1 MLLVLIFAL
10 LLIVSFGVVL
20 LVLRPTMSE
29 KNLQGRLES
38 IERGADESAVA
49 DETPDI
55 VKRGNLSDIPL
66 LEVMLRRLA
75 PAKRLQNVLSQA
87 DLDWSVGR
95 VVSGTIFLLVVAS
108 FATGFFVPNLVIQ
121 MVAGVLAAAGI
132 YIFIFAKRSMRFNR
146 FNELLPEA
154 IDLLT
159 RALRAGHSINAAIE
173 MVSREVPDPVG
184 EEFRRTF
191 EEQNFGLPMREAM
204 TNLAQRVPIADLQF
218 LVTAIL
224 VQKETGGNLVE
235 ILEKTA
241 NVLRERL
248 RLKGQ
253 LAIYTAQGRLT
264 GWILAGMPF
273 FVFIGMN
280 IINPRYGRVLL
291 EDPLGRNLI
300 YTGLILMAIGG
311 YVIRRI
317 VDVKV

>member
-1 MLLVLIFAL
+1 MLVLVFAL
-10 LLIVSFGVVL
+10 LLIVTFAVVMI
-20 LVLRPTMSE
+20 VLRPTVKE
-29 KNLQGRLES
+29 KDIQGRLES
-38 IERGADESAVA
+38 IERGAEGEIATED
-49 DETPDI
+49 TPDI
-55 VKRGNLSDIPL
+55 VKRANLSDIPL
-66 LEVMLRRLA
+66 LEVMLRRIA
-75 PAKRLQNVLSQA
+75 PARRLQGYLTQA

-95 VVSGTIFLLVVAS
+95 VAAGTVFLFVVVA
-108 FATGFFVPNLVIQ
+108 FGLGFFIPNLVIQ
-121 MVAGVLAAAGI
+121 LLGGAAAAAGI
-132 YIFIFAKRSMRFNR
+132 YIFIFAKRNMRFNR

-173 MVSREVPDPVG
+173 MVSREIPDPVG
-184 EEFRRTF
+184 TEFRRTF

-204 TNLAQRVPIADLQF
+204 TNLATRIPIADLQF

-241 NVLRERL
+241 TVLRERL

-264 GWILAGMPF
+264 GWILAGLPF
-273 FVFIGMN
+273 FLFIGLN
-280 IINPRYGRVLL
+280 IVNPNYGRILVN
-291 EDPLGRNLI
+291 DAFGRTLI
-300 YTGLILMAIGG
+300 YTGLGLMVVGG
-311 YVIRRI
+311 YIIRKI

>member
-1 MLLVLIFAL
+1 MLALIFILLLLVT
-10 LLIVSFGVVL
+10 FGVVL
-20 LVLRPTMSE
+20 LVLRPTTRE

-38 IERGADESAVA
+38 IERGTDDAAVLE
-49 DETPDI
+49 ETPDI

-66 LEVMLRRLA
+66 LEVLLRRLA
-75 PAKRLQNVLSQA
+75 PAKRLQTVLSQA

-95 VVSGTIFLLVVAS
+95 VVSGTIFLLVVATV
-108 FATGFFVPNLVIQ
+108 ATGFFVPNIIIQ
-121 MVAGVLAAAGI
+121 LIAGVVAASGI
-132 YIFIFAKRSMRFNR
+132 YIFIYAKRSMRFDR

-154 IDLLT
+154 IDLLS

-184 EEFRRTF
+184 QEFRRTF

-204 TNLAQRVPIADLQF
+204 TNLSERLPIPDLQF

-241 NVLRERL
+241 AVLRERL

-253 LAIYTAQGRLT
+253 LKIYTAQGRLT

-273 FVFIGMN
+273 FVFLGMN
-280 IINPRYGRVLL
+280 ILNPRYGRVLID
-291 EDPLGRNLI
+291 DPLGRNLI

-311 YVIRRI
+311 YIIRRI
-317 VDVKV
+317 IDVKV

>member
-1 MLLVLIFAL
+1 MLVLIFIL
-10 LLIVSFGVVL
+10 LLIVTFGVVM
-20 LVLRPTMSE
+20 LVLRPTAKE

-38 IERGADESAVA
+38 IERGGEDVVVE
-49 DETPDI
+49 DTPDI

-66 LEVMLRRLA
+66 LEVLLRRMA
-75 PAKRLQNVLSQA
+75 PAKRLQAILSQA

-95 VVSGTIFLLVVAS
+95 VVSGTIFILVVVTV
-108 FATGFFVPNLVIQ
+108 ATGFVVPNLVIQ
-121 MVAGVLAAAGI
+121 LIAGIVAASGI

-154 IDLLT
+154 IDLLS

-204 TNLAQRVPIADLQF
+204 TNFAERVPIADLQF
-218 LVTAIL
+218 LITAIL

-241 NVLRERL
+241 SVLRERL

-253 LAIYTAQGRLT
+253 LKIYTAQGRLT

-273 FVFIGMN
+273 FVFLGMN
-280 IINPRYGRVLL
+280 ILNPKYGRVLL
-291 EDPLGRNLI
+291 DDPLGRNLI

-317 VDVKV
+317 IDVKV

>member
-1 MLLVLIFAL
+1 MLVLIFAL
-10 LLIVSFGVVL
+10 LLIVTFGVVL
-20 LVLRPTMSE
+20 LVLRPTRSE

-38 IERGADESAVA
+38 IERGPDETAVV

-55 VKRGNLSDIPL
+55 VKRANLSDIPL

-87 DLDWSVGR
+87 DLGWSVGR
-95 VVSGTIFLLVVAS
+95 VISGTIFLLVVVP
-108 FATGFFVPNLVIQ
+108 FITGFFIPNLVIQ
-121 MVAGVLAAAGI
+121 LISGVVAATGI
-132 YIFIFAKRSMRFNR
+132 YLFIFAKRSMRLNR
-146 FNELLPEA
+146 FNELLPEG

-173 MVSREVPDPVG
+173 MVSREVPEPVG
-184 EEFRRTF
+184 GEFRRTF

-204 TNLAQRVPIADLQF
+204 TNLAERIPIADLQF

-241 NVLRERL
+241 SVLRERL

-273 FVFIGMN
+273 FIFIGMN
-280 IINPRYGRVLL
+280 ILNPKYGRVLL
-291 EDPLGRNLI
+291 DDPFGRQLI
-300 YTGLILMAIGG
+300 YTGLALMVVGG
-311 YVIRRI
+311 YIIRRI

>member
-1 MLLVLIFAL
+1 MVVIIFAL
-10 LLIVSFGVVL
+10 LLIATFGLTL
-20 LVLRPTMSE
+20 LILRPTKTE
-29 KNLQGRLES
+29 KTVETRLES
-38 IERGADESAVA
+38 IERGGQGAIVEEPQAD
-49 DETPDI
+49 I
-55 VKRGNLSDIPL
+55 IKREKLSDIPL
-66 LEVMLRRLA
+66 LEALLRRLA
-75 PAKRLQNVLSQA
+75 PAQTLHTYLSQA

-95 VVSGTIFLLVVAS
+95 VAAGTVLLIVVVPIFL
-108 FATGFFVPNLVIQ
+108 GFFIPNWVIQ
-121 MVAGVLAAAGI
+121 GIVGVIAASGL
-132 YIFIFAKRSMRFNR
+132 YIFIFMKRSMRFNR

-159 RALRAGHSINAAIE
+159 RALKAGHSINAAIE

-184 EEFRRTF
+184 TEFRRTF

-204 TNLAQRVPIADLQF
+204 TNLAARIPIPDVQF

-264 GWILAGMPF
+264 GWILAGLPF
-273 FVFIGMN
+273 FLFVGLSLVNPDYGKIL
-280 IINPRYGRVLL
+280 INDPFGRT
-291 EDPLGRNLI
+291 LI
-300 YTGLILMAIGG
+300 YTGLILMVIGA
-311 YVIRRI
+311 YIIRKI
-317 VDVKV
+317 IDIKV

>member
-1 MLLVLIFAL
+1 MLVLIFAL
-10 LLIVSFGVVL
+10 LLVVTFGVVM
-20 LVLRPTMSE
+20 LVLRPTKSE

-38 IERGADESAVA
+38 IERGADDQVVLE
-49 DETPDI
+49 DTPDI

-75 PAKRLQNVLSQA
+75 PAKRLQNILSQA

-95 VVSGTIFLLVVAS
+95 VISGTIFLLVVVP
-108 FATGFFVPNLVIQ
+108 FVTGFFIPNLVIQ
-121 MVAGVLAAAGI
+121 VIAGVVAASGI

-146 FNELLPEA
+146 FNELLPEG

-184 EEFRRTF
+184 GEFRRTF

-204 TNLAQRVPIADLQF
+204 TNLAERIPIADLQF

-273 FVFIGMN
+273 FIFIGMN
-280 IINPRYGRVLL
+280 ILNPKYGRVLL
-291 EDPLGRNLI
+291 DDPFGRQLI
-300 YTGLILMAIGG
+300 YTGLALMVVGG
-311 YVIRRI
+311 YIIRRI